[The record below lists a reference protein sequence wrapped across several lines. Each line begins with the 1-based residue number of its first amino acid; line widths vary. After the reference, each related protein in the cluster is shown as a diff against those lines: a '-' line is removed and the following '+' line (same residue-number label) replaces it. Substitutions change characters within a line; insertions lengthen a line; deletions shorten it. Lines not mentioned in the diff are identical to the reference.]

1 MSEQAVSEQAVS
13 EQAWITALDALE
25 SLLDRQRD
33 FIAGTGPMP
42 DDPWESPASELP
54 ASVRTRA
61 LVLAGTC
68 DKVEGELR
76 TLLNRCANP
85 LMSPYR

>member
-1 MSEQAVSEQAVS
+1 MSEQAVS

-25 SLLDRQRD
+25 SLLDRQRG

-42 DDPWESPASELP
+42 DAPWESPASELP

-61 LVLAGTC
+61 LVLAAIC
-68 DKVEGELR
+68 DEVEGELR
-76 TLLNRCANP
+76 TLLNRRVNS
-85 LMSPYR
+85 LTSPYR